1 MSVNDLIGHKEYLN
15 NLEYLYKENKLPNK
29 ILLSGHKGIGKALL
43 VKNFL
48 YKVFDDNNSHVL
60 INNNSHPNILNI
72 KKKDDKKIIEIDQ
85 IREIIKFTNQSS
97 FNNKSKF
104 IIIDDVEYLNTSSS
118 NALLKSLEE
127 PNINVN
133 FFLVYNSNLQIL
145 DTIKSRC
152 IEIKINLNQ
161 EDTKLIVNKYFE
173 DEVYENINNSLSN
186 FYSTPRFLILLINYL
201 KENDLSLVDT
211 NINFLIKNIIVNK
224 HYNKNTFVKD
234 NLNYIIELFF
244 YNHISITKEI
254 SYKVKEY
261 YYTKLFNIRKFNL
274 DYETFFLE
282 FDDNL
287 LNG

>member
-1 MSVNDLIGHKEYLN
+1 MSVNNLIGHRVYLN
-15 NLEYLYKENKLPNK
+15 NLEHLYKENKLPSK
-29 ILLSGHKGIGKALL
+29 ILLSGYKGIGKSLL

-48 YKVFDDNNSHVL
+48 YKVFDDNNSHIL

-133 FFLVYNSNLQIL
+133 FFLVYNSNSQIL

-152 IEIKINLNQ
+152 IEFKINLNQ
-161 EDTKLIVNKYFE
+161 EYTKLILNKYFE
-173 DEVYENINNSLSN
+173 DNLYDNINNSLSN
-186 FYSTPRFLILLINYL
+186 FYSTPKFLILLVNYL

-244 YNHISITKEI
+244 YNHINITKKI

-261 YYTKLFNIRKFNL
+261 YYNKLFNIRKFNL

-282 FDDNL
+282 FEDNL

>member
-133 FFLVYNSNLQIL
+133 FILVYNSNLQIL

-161 EDTKLIVNKYFE
+161 EYTKLIVNKYFE
-173 DEVYENINNSLSN
+173 DNLYDNINSSLSN
-186 FYSTPRFLILLINYL
+186 FYSTPKFLILLVNYL

-244 YNHISITKEI
+244 YKHINITKKI

-261 YYTKLFNIRKFNL
+261 YYNKLFNIRKFNL

-282 FDDNL
+282 FEDDL

>member
-1 MSVNDLIGHKEYLN
+1 MSASNLIGHKDYLN
-15 NLEYLYKENKLPNK
+15 NLEHLYKKNKLPNK
-29 ILLSGHKGIGKALL
+29 ILLSGYKGIGKALL

-127 PNINVN
+127 PNLNVN

-152 IEIKINLNQ
+152 IEIKINLNH
-161 EDTKLIVNKYFE
+161 EDTKLIVNKYFD
-173 DEVYENINNSLSN
+173 DEVYVNINDSLSN
-186 FYSTPRFLILLINYL
+186 FYSTPNFLILLVNYL
-201 KENDLSLVDT
+201 KENNLSLIDT
-211 NINFLIKNIIVNK
+211 NINVLIKNIIVNK
-224 HYNKNTFVKD
+224 LYNKNTFVKD

-244 YNHISITKEI
+244 YNHINITKKI

-261 YYTKLFNIRKFNL
+261 YYNKLHNIRKFNL

-282 FDDNL
+282 FQDNL

>member
-1 MSVNDLIGHKEYLN
+1 MSVNNLIGHKVYLN
-15 NLEYLYKENKLPNK
+15 NLEHLYKENKLPNK
-29 ILLSGHKGIGKALL
+29 ILLSGYKGIGKALL

-48 YKVFDDNNSHVL
+48 YKVFDDDNSHVL

-97 FNNKSKF
+97 FNNKSRF
-104 IIIDDVEYLNTSSS
+104 IVIDDVEYLNISSS

-127 PNINVN
+127 PNFNVN
-133 FFLVYNSNLQIL
+133 FFLVYNSNLKIL

-161 EDTKLIVNKYFE
+161 EDTKLIVNKYFD
-173 DEVYENINNSLSN
+173 DEVYENINDSLSN
-186 FYSTPRFLILLINYL
+186 FYSTPNFLILLVNYL

-211 NINFLIKNIIVNK
+211 NINVLIRNIIVNK
-224 HYNKNTFVKD
+224 HYNKNIFVKD
-234 NLNYIIELFF
+234 YLNYIIELFF
-244 YNHISITKEI
+244 YNHINITKEI

-261 YYTKLFNIRKFNL
+261 YYTKLLNIRKFNL

-282 FDDNL
+282 FEDNL

>member
-104 IIIDDVEYLNTSSS
+104 IIIDDVEYLNASSS

-133 FFLVYNSNLQIL
+133 FILVYNSNLQIL

-161 EDTKLIVNKYFE
+161 EYIKLIVNKYFE
-173 DEVYENINNSLSN
+173 DNLYDNINNSLSN
-186 FYSTPRFLILLINYL
+186 FYSTPKFLILLVNYL

-244 YNHISITKEI
+244 YNHINITKTI

-261 YYTKLFNIRKFNL
+261 YYNKLLNIRKFNL

-282 FDDNL
+282 FEDNL
-287 LNG
+287 LSE

>member
-1 MSVNDLIGHKEYLN
+1 MSVNNLIGHKVYLN
-15 NLEYLYKENKLPNK
+15 NLEHLYKENKLPNK
-29 ILLSGHKGIGKALL
+29 ILLSGYKGIGKALL

-48 YKVFDDNNSHVL
+48 YKVFDDDNSHVL

-97 FNNKSKF
+97 FNNKSRF
-104 IIIDDVEYLNTSSS
+104 IVIDDVEYLNISSS

-127 PNINVN
+127 PNFNVN
-133 FFLVYNSNLQIL
+133 FFLVYNSNLKIL

-161 EDTKLIVNKYFE
+161 EDTKLIVNKYFD
-173 DEVYENINNSLSN
+173 DEVYENINDSLSN
-186 FYSTPRFLILLINYL
+186 FYSTPNFLILLVNYL

-211 NINFLIKNIIVNK
+211 NINVLIRNIIVNK
-224 HYNKNTFVKD
+224 HYNKNIFVKD
-234 NLNYIIELFF
+234 YLNYIIELFF
-244 YNHISITKEI
+244 YNHINITKEI
-254 SYKVKEY
+254 SYIVKEY
-261 YYTKLFNIRKFNL
+261 YYTKLLNIRKFNL

-282 FDDNL
+282 FEDNL

>member
-133 FFLVYNSNLQIL
+133 FILVYNSNLQIL

-161 EDTKLIVNKYFE
+161 EYIKLIVNKYFE
-173 DEVYENINNSLSN
+173 DNLYDNINNSLSN
-186 FYSTPRFLILLINYL
+186 FYSTPKFLILLVNYL

-244 YNHISITKEI
+244 YNHINITKTI

-261 YYTKLFNIRKFNL
+261 YYNKLLNIRKFNL

-282 FDDNL
+282 FEDNL

>member
-1 MSVNDLIGHKEYLN
+1 MSGNDLIGHKKHLN

-29 ILLSGHKGIGKALL
+29 ILLSGYKGIGKSLL

-85 IREIIKFTNQSS
+85 IRDIIKFTNQSS

-104 IIIDDVEYLNTSSS
+104 IIIDDVEHLNQSSS

-127 PNINVN
+127 PNFNVN
-133 FFLVYNSNLQIL
+133 FFLVYNSNLKIL

-152 IEIKINLNQ
+152 VEIKINLNQ
-161 EDTKLIVNKYFE
+161 EDAKLIVNKYFD

-186 FYSTPRFLILLINYL
+186 FYSTPNFLILLVNYL

-211 NINFLIKNIIVNK
+211 RINVLIKNIIVNK
-224 HYNKNTFVKD
+224 HYNKNIFVKD

-244 YNHISITKEI
+244 YNHINITKEI

-261 YYTKLFNIRKFNL
+261 YYTKLLNIRKFNL

-282 FDDNL
+282 FEDNL

>member
-173 DEVYENINNSLSN
+173 DDVYENINNSLSN
-186 FYSTPRFLILLINYL
+186 FYSTPRFLILLVNYL

-224 HYNKNTFVKD
+224 HYNKNSFVRD

-244 YNHISITKEI
+244 YNHINITKKI

-261 YYTKLFNIRKFNL
+261 YYNKLFNIRKFNL

-282 FDDNL
+282 FEDNL

>member
-1 MSVNDLIGHKEYLN
+1 MSVNNLIGHKVYLN
-15 NLEYLYKENKLPNK
+15 NLEHLYKENKLPNK
-29 ILLSGHKGIGKALL
+29 ILLSGNKGIGKALL

-85 IREIIKFTNQSS
+85 IRDIIKFTNQSS

-104 IIIDDVEYLNTSSS
+104 IIIDDVEYLNQSSS

-127 PNINVN
+127 PNFNVN
-133 FFLVYNSNLQIL
+133 FFLVYNSNLKIL

-161 EDTKLIVNKYFE
+161 EGTKLIVNKYFD

-186 FYSTPRFLILLINYL
+186 FYSTPNFLILLVNYL

-211 NINFLIKNIIVNK
+211 NINILIRNIIVNK
-224 HYNKNTFVKD
+224 HYNKNIFVKD

-244 YNHISITKEI
+244 YNHINITKEI

-261 YYTKLFNIRKFNL
+261 YYTKLRNIRKFNL

-282 FDDNL
+282 FEDNL

>member
-72 KKKDDKKIIEIDQ
+72 KKKNDKKNIEIDQ

-104 IIIDDVEYLNTSSS
+104 IVIDDVEYLNTSSS

-161 EDTKLIVNKYFE
+161 EYTKLIVNKYFE
-173 DEVYENINNSLSN
+173 DNLYDNINNSLSN
-186 FYSTPRFLILLINYL
+186 FYSTPKFLILLVNYL

-224 HYNKNTFVKD
+224 HYNKNIFVKD

-244 YNHISITKEI
+244 YNHINITKEI

-261 YYTKLFNIRKFNL
+261 YYTKLRNIRKFNL

-282 FDDNL
+282 FEDNL